1 MGPRNRDVVDSFRAG
16 NAISRESA
24 RTLNEL
30 GIASVHDLRS
40 LRDMLVVREFDPG
53 RYYLDEE
60 AWGIQLRHARR
71 KVMLLGLLA
80 GLTVV
85 VVIVHYIRLWTS

>member
-1 MGPRNRDVVDSFRAG
+1 VGRRNRDVVDSFRAR

-30 GIASVHDLRS
+30 GIARVHELRS
-40 LRDMLVVREFDPG
+40 LRDMLVVRELDPG

-60 AWGIQLRHARR
+60 AWGIQLRNARR
-71 KVMLLGLLA
+71 KVLVVGLLA

-85 VVIVHYIRLWTS
+85 IVIVHYIRLWTL